1 MAGRD
6 MRLGGTAAVLL
17 AVSACAW
24 APPAWALDAGA
35 QTSVAAP
42 AAGSATTVPADTSAT
57 EASPATRQGWI
68 DRLLAKLGAADKVD
82 VSHGMDWGVMPGPFY
97 NPEMGFGIGA
107 AAVGL
112 YKTRDA
118 LPTTQLSTMTIHGFG
133 TTTGAFGIGVDNTTF
148 FTDDRFRFVFAGAL
162 VNMPTQYWGIG
173 YTRAS
178 NDDNREKYTKRSAF
192 VRPTFLWRL
201 WPSAYGGFGVD
212 AHFDSA
218 VNRDK
223 GDASAFVTDPIGPYV
238 RSIGVSANFSYD
250 TRDFI
255 PNPYRGQALV
265 LTGTFYR
272 RAFGS
277 STAFESL
284 EWSYDHYTRFRE
296 RDVLAVDVYGKFS
309 WGDVPWSMMPTFGD
323 GKHMRGYFL
332 GQYRDRNMLTAQV
345 EYRLHLTGRHGMVV
359 WLGAGAIADRP
370 GNLAS
375 AHWLPNGGV
384 GYRFEFKP
392 RVNVRFDVGFGRQ
405 TRGVYFQINEAF

>member
-1 MAGRD
+1 MTLPAGWRRGARNGAFVA
-6 MRLGGTAAVLL
+6 MVVASFANCGEA
-17 AVSACAW
+17 SADDRRA
-24 APPAWALDAGA
+24 DASA
-35 QTSVAAP
+35 AAP
-42 AAGSATTVPADTSAT
+42 STTA
-57 EASPATRQGWI
+57 PATPAEQQGWL
-68 DRLLAKLGAADKVD
+68 DRLLTKLGAADKVD

-118 LPTTQLSTMTIHGFG
+118 LPTTQLSTMTLHGFG

-148 FTDDRFRFVFAGAL
+148 FADDRFRFVFAGAL

-173 YTRAS
+173 YDRAS

-192 VRPTFLWRL
+192 VRATFLWRL
-201 WPSAYGGFGVD
+201 WPNAFGGFGVD

-223 GDASAFVTDPIGPYV
+223 GDQSAFLTDPANPAGPYV
-238 RSIGVSANFSYD
+238 RSIGLSANFSYD

-255 PNPYRGQALV
+255 PNPYRGQALT
-265 LTGTFYR
+265 LTSTVYR

-277 STAFESL
+277 STAFESF

-332 GQYRDRNMLTAQV
+332 GQYRDRNMVTAQV
-345 EYRLHLTGRHGMVV
+345 EYRMHIVGRHGAVV
-359 WLGAGAIADRP
+359 WIGAGSIADRP
-370 GNLAS
+370 GALATG
-375 AHWLPNGGV
+375 HWLPNGGF

-405 TRGVYFQINEAF
+405 TRGAYFQINEAF